1 MAIYK
6 VNFIKQFHN
15 GTMKIDHIT
24 FEAEHVDFA
33 TALATL
39 VDHRP
44 EFHDCHIVDEENNA
58 PCVFAAT
65 AYLKSIVDDGKFI
78 PSDFGGY
85 TYNEF
90 KENVNEITSNSRFSH
105 FSKTALICKP
115 IKSKSGKAGETFNL
129 LSKTWLQSVAFACP
143 ILWAQGEQ

>member
-1 MAIYK
+1 MVIYK
-6 VNFIKQFHN
+6 ANFIKQFPN
-15 GTMKIDHIT
+15 GTMKIDNIT
-24 FEAEHVDFA
+24 FEADHVDFS

-39 VDHRP
+39 VDRRP
-44 EFHDCHIVDEENNA
+44 EFHDCHIVGEENNA

-65 AYLKSIVDDGKFI
+65 VYLKSIVDDGKFI

-90 KENVNEITSNSRFSH
+90 KEKVKEITNNSRFSY
-105 FSKTALICKP
+105 FSNTSLICKP

-143 ILWAQGEQ
+143 ILWAQGE

>member
-6 VNFIKQFHN
+6 ANFVKQFPN

-24 FEAEHVDFA
+24 FEADHVDFA
-33 TALATL
+33 TALATF
-39 VDHRP
+39 VDRHP
-44 EFHDCHIVDEENNA
+44 EFHDCHIVDEENKA
-58 PCVFAAT
+58 PCVFGVT
-65 AYLKSIVDDGKFI
+65 AHLKSVANDGKFI
-78 PSDFGGY
+78 PSDLGGY

-90 KENVNEITSNSRFSH
+90 KEKVNETISNDRFSH
-105 FSKTALICKP
+105 FSKIPLVCKP

-143 ILWAQGEQ
+143 ILWIQGE

>member
-6 VNFIKQFHN
+6 ASFIKQFSN
-15 GTMKIDHIT
+15 GNMKIDHIT
-24 FEAEHVDFA
+24 FEVGHVDFA

-39 VDHRP
+39 VDRRP

-58 PCVFAAT
+58 PCVFSVT
-65 AYLKSIVDDGKFI
+65 AYLKSVVNDGKFI

-85 TYNEF
+85 TYNEL
-90 KENVNEITSNSRFSH
+90 KEKVEEITNNSRFSN
-105 FSKTALICKP
+105 FSNTALICKP
-115 IKSKSGKAGETFNL
+115 IKSKSAKAGETFNL

-143 ILWAQGEQ
+143 ILWAQGE

>member
-24 FEAEHVDFA
+24 FEADHVDFS
-33 TALATL
+33 TALATF
-39 VDHRP
+39 VDRRP

-90 KENVNEITSNSRFSH
+90 KEKVKEITSNSRFSH
-105 FSKTALICKP
+105 FSNTALICKP

-143 ILWAQGEQ
+143 ILWTQG

>member
-33 TALATL
+33 TALATF
-39 VDHRP
+39 VDCRH

-85 TYNEF
+85 TYDEL
-90 KENVNEITSNSRFSH
+90 KENVKEITSNVRFSH

-115 IKSKSGKAGETFNL
+115 IKSKAGKAGETFNL

-143 ILWAQGEQ
+143 ILWPQGE

>member
-15 GTMKIDHIT
+15 GNMKIDNIT
-24 FEAEHVDFA
+24 FEANHVDFA
-33 TALATL
+33 TALATF
-39 VDHRP
+39 VDRRP

-65 AYLKSIVDDGKFI
+65 AYLKSAGNDGKSI
-78 PSDFGGY
+78 PSDVGGY

-90 KENVNEITSNSRFSH
+90 KGIVNEITSNSRFSH
-105 FSKTALICKP
+105 FSKRALICKP

-143 ILWAQGEQ
+143 ILWTQGK